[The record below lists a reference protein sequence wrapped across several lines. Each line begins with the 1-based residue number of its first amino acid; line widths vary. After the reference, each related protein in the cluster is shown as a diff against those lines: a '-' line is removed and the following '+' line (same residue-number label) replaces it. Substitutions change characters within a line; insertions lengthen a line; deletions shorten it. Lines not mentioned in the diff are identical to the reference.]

1 MSFILS
7 IQVHIQNKYQISNI
21 KIISYIYYL
30 MSIILLYP
38 IYIEKIYNINMLTQT
53 GPEIK
58 PRTPNI

>member
-53 GPEIK
+53 GPGIK

>member
-7 IQVHIQNKYQISNI
+7 IQVHIQNKYQNYILYILPYVNNI
-21 KIISYIYYL
+21 IISY
-30 MSIILLYP
+30 

-53 GPEIK
+53 GPGIK